1 MNKRFVQQF
10 NIGLFLLVGMGS
22 LYGVNQAIA
31 QGETQ
36 PAQAQPTETQ
46 EIEAQEI
53 ETQPTEAQSTTTLTV
68 EVANLRNQEGNVC
81 FKLFSGSDGFP
92 NDDDSALQRTCVAI
106 DSLTESNETAIGS
119 ASENTTPLF
128 RYTFEN
134 LAVGNYAIAI
144 YHDRNSDERLNR
156 TLFGIPAEG
165 YGFSNDAPAN
175 FGPAKF
181 DDAVFA
187 LQEPNSTIQIRMR
200 YP

>member
-1 MNKRFVQQF
+1 MWQF
-10 NIGLFLLVGMGS
+10 TLGLFLLVGMGS
-22 LYGVNQAIA
+22 LYGANQAIA
-31 QGETQ
+31 QV
-36 PAQAQPTETQ
+36 ETQ
-46 EIEAQEI
+46 EIEA
-53 ETQPTEAQSTTTLTV
+53 QPTEAQSTTTLTV

-81 FKLFSGSDGFP
+81 LKLFSSGDGFP
-92 NDDDSALQRTCVAI
+92 NDDDSALERTCVAI
-106 DSLTESNETAIGS
+106 DQPIEPTEADELAIDA
-119 ASENTTPLF
+119 ASENTAPLF

-134 LAVGNYAIAI
+134 LAVGNYAVAI
-144 YHDRNSDERLNR
+144 YHDRNRDERLNR

-187 LQEPNSTIQIRMR
+187 VEEPNRTIQIRMR